1 MNFFFRLYMQS
12 REVTVIHEGASIIK
26 NTLQNFIYA
35 DLILNQFQIK
45 ILKYKNIKHFERL

>member
-1 MNFFFRLYMQS
+1 MQS

-45 ILKYKNIKHFERL
+45 ILKYNNIKHFERL